1 LAAKFHLEANPGAY
15 ELVRQLLGHRN
26 LSTTTEFYA
35 GIDTRR
41 AGRAHAEL
49 VMKLRESKLSLAS
62 RRTSPPRKD

>member
-1 LAAKFHLEANPGAY
+1 LLAKFHLEANPGAY